1 MLCNFA
7 MQRQNYI
14 TEASVYLPRALEP
27 TVANYLASFPVVGIA
42 GPRQSGKSTMVLHAL
57 GGKYEYIT
65 FDDFNHLQAFQDD
78 PERFM
83 RLHAGPVIFD
93 EVHRVPELFIRIKR
107 LVDRERRLKGRFVL
121 TGSSQ
126 FAVMKHVSESLAGR
140 IGLLTLLPFQRS
152 ETPASCWHDAIW
164 RGTYPEL
171 IVERYAHREEWYSSY
186 LETYLTR
193 DVRDLGGVGDLRDF
207 RRCLVV
213 LAGRAGQL
221 LNISEIARDLGVAVN
236 TVKRWISVMESS
248 FIVYLLKPW
257 YKNMDKRLVKSPKVY
272 FVDPGLA
279 AFLTGIQTETLFER
293 GPLAGP
299 LFENY
304 VISEVL
310 KRELHSGRRPE
321 LSFIRTSNG
330 VEVDLVIDRGMSHE
344 FIEIKNS
351 ATFRPDLLKGLH
363 SLKGKADKGILV
375 YRGEGLQYDE
385 DLAVVNFSEYL
396 VGPDQK

>member
-1 MLCNFA
+1 
-7 MQRQNYI
+7 
-14 TEASVYLPRALEP
+14 
-27 TVANYLASFPVVGIA
+27 
-42 GPRQSGKSTMVLHAL
+42 MVLHAL
-57 GGKYEYIT
+57 HKDYEYIT
-65 FDDFNHLQAFQDD
+65 FDDFNHLQTFQDD

-83 RLHAGPVIFD
+83 QLHPGPVIFD
-93 EVHRVPELFIRIKR
+93 EVHRVPDLFIRLKR
-107 LVDRERRLKGRFVL
+107 LVDKERRVKGRFVL

-152 ETPASCWHDAIW
+152 ETPVSARQGVIW

-171 IVERYAHREEWYSSY
+171 IVEQYAHREEWYSSY
-186 LETYLTR
+186 LDTYLTR

-207 RRCLVV
+207 RRCLVL
-213 LAGRAGQL
+213 LAGRTGQL
-221 LNISEIARDLGVAVN
+221 LNISEIGRDLGVAVN

-257 YKNMDKRLVKSPKVY
+257 YKNIDKRLVKSPKVY

-279 AFLTGIQTETLFER
+279 AFLTGIQTDKLFEQ

-304 VISEVL
+304 VVSEVL

-330 VEVDLVIDRGMSHE
+330 VEVDLVIDRGTSHE

-351 ATFRPDLLKGLH
+351 ATFRPDLLKGLR
-363 SLKGKADKGILV
+363 SLKGKADKGVLL
-375 YRGEGLQYDE
+375 YRGEGLTYDK
-385 DLAVVNFSEYL
+385 DLEVVNFSEYL
-396 VGPDQK
+396 VNSDRK

>member
-1 MLCNFA
+1 M
-7 MQRQNYI
+7 
-14 TEASVYLPRALEP
+14 YLPRALEG
-27 TVANYLASFPVVGIA
+27 TLASYLASFPVVGIA

-57 GGKYEYIT
+57 GGTFEYVT
-65 FDDFNHLQAFQDD
+65 FDDFANLQVFQDD

-83 RLHAGPVIFD
+83 QLHPGPVIFD
-93 EVHRVPELFIRIKR
+93 EIQRAPDLFVRLKA
-107 LVDRERRLKGRFVL
+107 LVDKERRRKGRFVL

-152 ETPASCWHDAIW
+152 ETPASCRQEAIW
-164 RGTYPEL
+164 KGTYPEL

-186 LETYLTR
+186 LDTYLTH

-207 RRCLVV
+207 RRCLVL
-213 LAGRAGQL
+213 LAGRTGQL

-279 AFLTGIQTETLFER
+279 AFLTGIQSEALFEN

-304 VISEVL
+304 IISEVL
-310 KRELHSGRRPE
+310 KRAMHQGLRPE

-330 VEVDLVIDRGMSHE
+330 VEVDLVIDQGVSRE
-344 FIEIKNS
+344 FVEIKNS
-351 ATFRPDLLKGLH
+351 ATFHPELLKGLR
-363 SLKGKADKGILV
+363 SLKGKSDRGVLL
-375 YRGEGLQYDE
+375 YRGRGLKYDE
-385 DLAVVNFSEYL
+385 HLAAVNFSEYL
-396 VGPDQK
+396 LSAGEK